1 MKTYQK
7 IITYG
12 AIVAGSLG
20 LFGCADDGCAD
31 KGSKGNLLSGR
42 NYVATANL
50 DRDNLRDVAIG
61 DENGNIYVLWN
72 KGDGSFDNQQIGNM
86 MVIGE
91 TPIATGDMNGDKLED
106 IVATDRNGNIYIFYN
121 NGDRSFRKD

>member
-7 IITYG
+7 LIIYG

-20 LFGCADDGCAD
+20 LFGCRNE
-31 KGSKGNLLSGR
+31 GSKGDLLIGR

-61 DENGNIYVLWN
+61 DGNGNIYVLWN
-72 KGDGSFDNQQIGNM
+72 KGDGSFDKQHVGDMILGK
-86 MVIGE
+86 
-91 TPIATGDMNGDKLED
+91 TPIATGDMNGNELED
-106 IVATDRNGNIYIFYN
+106 IVATDGNGNLHIFYN
-121 NGDRSFRKD
+121 NGDRSFRKDQF

>member
-20 LFGCADDGCAD
+20 LFGCTDGCAD
-31 KGSKGNLLSGR
+31 QGSKGNLLSGR
-42 NYVATANL
+42 NHVATANL
-50 DRDNLRDVAIG
+50 DRNNLRDVAIG
-61 DENGNIYVLWN
+61 DGNGNIYVLWN